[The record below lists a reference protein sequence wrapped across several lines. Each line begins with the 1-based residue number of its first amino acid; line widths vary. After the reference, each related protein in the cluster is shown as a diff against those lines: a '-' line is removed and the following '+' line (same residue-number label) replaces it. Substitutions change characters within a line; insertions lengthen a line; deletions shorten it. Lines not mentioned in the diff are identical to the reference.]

1 MTLLSEPMSLACGAQ
16 LPNRFVLAPLTNLQ
30 SELDGRLSDEEFRW
44 LTMRAKGG
52 FGLTMTCA
60 ASAQASGRAWPGQL
74 GAHDDTMLPGLT
86 RLAEA
91 VRKEGSHAVVQIHH
105 GGMRCPA
112 DMLGHAPLCP
122 SDNEETGARAMT
134 LDEVYQ
140 CRDDFIAAA
149 VRCQKAGFEGIEL
162 HGAHGYLI
170 CEFLSPEIN
179 FRTDQYGGSAE
190 NRARLLNEM
199 VDGVRAACGP
209 AFSLGVRLSP
219 ERFGMRLM
227 EIRDLAAS
235 LMTGGKID
243 YLDMSLWEVFKQPM
257 EEDKQEKSLLG
268 WFTDLPRGKTR
279 LGAAG
284 KLLTAADCRRAMD
297 EGLDFV
303 VIGRAGILHHD
314 FPRRV
319 LADTGFEPIQRPV
332 SVDYLIGEGLS
343 PAFVKYMRTWKGFV
357 EEEEAALAG

>member
-1 MTLLSEPMSLACGAQ
+1 MSLACGAS

-30 SELDGRLSDEEFRW
+30 SEPGGQLSNEEFHW

-60 ASAQASGRAWPGQL
+60 ASAQGSGRAWPGQL

-91 VRKEGSHAVVQIHH
+91 IRQQGSHAVVQIHH

-112 DMLGHAPLCP
+112 EMLGHAPLCP

-134 LDEVYQ
+134 LDEVLR

-149 VRCQKAGFEGIEL
+149 VRCRKAGFEGVEL

-170 CEFLSPEIN
+170 CEFLSAEIN
-179 FRTDQYGGSAE
+179 HRTDAYGGSPE
-190 NRARLLNEM
+190 NRARLLLEM
-199 VDGVRAACGP
+199 VDGVRAECGS

-219 ERFGMRLM
+219 ERFGMNLF
-227 EIRDLAAS
+227 EIRDLAAQ
-235 LMTGGKID
+235 LMTGGKLD
-243 YLDMSLWEVFKQPM
+243 YLDMSLWDVFKQPS
-257 EEDKQEKSLLG
+257 EEDRQEKSLLG
-268 WFTDLPRGKTR
+268 WFTDLPRGKTK

-284 KLLTAADCRRAMD
+284 KLLTAADCHRAMA

-303 VIGRAGILHHD
+303 VIGRAAILRHD
-314 FPRRV
+314 FPERVRRD
-319 LADTGFEPIQRPV
+319 AAYRSPPTPV
-332 SVDYLIGEGLS
+332 TIEHLRNEGLS
-343 PAFVKYMRTWKGFV
+343 PPFIKYMRQWPGFV
-357 EEEEAALAG
+357 EEEKPAA